1 MKKRAL
7 VELIIAVLLVVIEVV
22 VVLICRF
29 SDDALNAASMD
40 VYMTS
45 VIAIFINI
53 DVIYAIALII
63 VNQWLNDKK

>member
-1 MKKRAL
+1 MKKRVL
-7 VELIIAVLLVVIEVV
+7 VESIIAALLVVIEVV

-29 SDDALNAASMD
+29 SSDALNATSMD

-53 DVIYAIALII
+53 DVIYAIVLII
-63 VNQWLNDKK
+63 VNSHFNNKN

>member
-1 MKKRAL
+1 MKKRVL
-7 VELIIAVLLVVIEVV
+7 VESIIAALLVVIEVV
-22 VVLICRF
+22 VVLVCRF

-53 DVIYAIALII
+53 DVIYAIVLII
-63 VNQWLNDKK
+63 ANSYLNNKN

>member
-7 VELIIAVLLVVIEVV
+7 IELIIAALLVVIEVV

-29 SDDALNAASMD
+29 SDDALNAPSMD

-53 DVIYAIALII
+53 DVVYAIVLII